1 MVNYNKAVIYKIVSK
16 DLDHKYCYIGST
28 CNFIKR
34 KSQHKENCNP
44 NYKKSSLPL
53 YQHIIKNG
61 GWKEFEMVLVQN
73 YPCETKLELH
83 KRERECKEIYN
94 DNLGV
99 KVPTRTRKE
108 YREDNK
114 EKITEKNKQYNR
126 DNKEKIAEQRKN
138 HYQVNKE
145 KIAEKGEQY
154 RKDNKEKI
162 TERKANYYQA
172 NKDKIAEK
180 RKEKKDC
187 PICKCYIRKDSF
199 SRHIKS
205 KTHISNLSLS
215 V

>member
-1 MVNYNKAVIYKIVSK
+1 MVNYNKALIYKIVPK
-16 DLDHKYCYIGST
+16 DLDRKYCYIGST
-28 CNFIKR
+28 CDFKKR
-34 KSQHKENCNP
+34 KSQHKENCKP
-44 NYKKSSLPL
+44 NSKKSSLPI

-61 GWKEFEMVLVQN
+61 GWEAFEMFLVEY

-94 DNLGV
+94 DNLGC

-126 DNKEKIAEQRKN
+126 DNKEKITKQRAI

-145 KIAEKGEQY
+145 KIAEKGKQY

-162 TERKANYYQA
+162 KERKANYYQA
-172 NKDKIAEK
+172 NKAKIAETQ
-180 RKEKKDC
+180 KEKKEC
-187 PICKCYIRKDSF
+187 PICKCYIRKCDF
-199 SRHIKS
+199 SRHTKS
-205 KTHISNLSLS
+205 KKHISNLSLS